1 MVCYRADLMLQG
13 ELMKEIL
20 EILEQNG
27 RASPEQISA
36 MVDKPVAHVKK
47 AIKQAEKDGTIL
59 KYKAIINW
67 PKLEE
72 EDVWALIEVRVTPQR
87 GVGFDAIAERVYQ
100 FPEVYSAYLVS
111 GTYDL
116 SILVRG
122 KSMQEIASFVAEKL
136 APLEQV
142 QSVVTHFLLKRYKE
156 YGETFRVPKETNRR
170 LPITP

>member
-1 MVCYRADLMLQG
+1 MED
-13 ELMKEIL
+13 IL
-20 EILEQNG
+20 RILEQNA
-27 RASPEQISA
+27 RATPEQIA
-36 MVDKPVAHVKK
+36 TMADKPLSEVKK
-47 AIKQAEKDGTIL
+47 VIKQAEKDGIIL

-67 PKLEE
+67 PKLGK

-87 GVGFDAIAERVYQ
+87 DVGFDAIAQRIYQ

-116 SILVRG
+116 AILVRG
-122 KSMQEIASFVAEKL
+122 KDMQGIASFVAEKL

-142 QSVVTHFLLKRYKE
+142 QSAVTHFLLKRYKE
-156 YGETFRVPKETNRR
+156 YGETFNVPKETNRR

>member
-1 MVCYRADLMLQG
+1 
-13 ELMKEIL
+13 MK
-20 EILEQNG
+20 QMTAG
-27 RASPEQISA
+27 QEQIA
-36 MVDKPVAHVKK
+36 TMVNKPVSEVEK
-47 AIKQAEKDGTIL
+47 IVKQAEKDGTIL

-67 PKLEE
+67 TKLGK
-72 EDVWALIEVRVTPQR
+72 EDVWALIEVRVAPQR
-87 GVGFDAIAERVYQ
+87 GVGFDAIAERIYQ

-122 KSMQEIASFVAEKL
+122 KNMQEISSFVAEKL

-142 QSVVTHFLLKRYKE
+142 QSTVTHFLLKRYKE
-156 YGETFRVPKETNRR
+156 NGETFGIPKEINRR

>member
-1 MVCYRADLMLQG
+1 
-13 ELMKEIL
+13 MKEVL

-27 RASPEQISA
+27 RATPEQISA
-36 MVDKPVAHVKK
+36 MVDKPVGQVKK

-59 KYKAIINW
+59 KYKAIVNW
-67 PKLEE
+67 PKLEK

-87 GVGFDAIAERVYQ
+87 GVGFDAIAERVYE

-122 KSMQEIASFVAEKL
+122 RTMQEIASFVAEKL

-156 YGETFRVPKETNRR
+156 YGETFRVRKETNRR

>member
-1 MVCYRADLMLQG
+1 
-13 ELMKEIL
+13 MKEIL
-20 EILEQNG
+20 EILEQNA
-27 RASPEQISA
+27 RATPEQIA
-36 MVDKPVAHVKK
+36 IMVDKPVSEVKK
-47 AIKQAEKDGTIL
+47 RIKQAEKDGTIL

-67 PKLEE
+67 PRLEG
-72 EDVWALIEVRVTPQR
+72 EDIWALIEVRITPQR
-87 GVGFDAIAERVYQ
+87 GVGFDAIAERIYQ

-122 KSMQEIASFVAEKL
+122 RNMQEISSFVAEKL

-156 YGETFRVPKETNRR
+156 YGETFHVPKETNRR

>member
-1 MVCYRADLMLQG
+1 MVRYRADLMLQG

-27 RASPEQISA
+27 RATPEQISA
-36 MVDKPVAHVKK
+36 MVDRPVAHVKK

-122 KSMQEIASFVAEKL
+122 RSMQEIASFVAEKL